1 MDNTTDFESARKKH
15 GFLKTVK
22 RLFAVITVSAM
33 IILLY
38 AFRVDI
44 ASQGFGV
51 LLSDS
56 IAMLI
61 DQTGYPIVIDSRP
74 VQLSSVGSRAVLI
87 TENGLS
93 VYNKAGN
100 RVIESH
106 SAADDIV
113 AVSAGRYLMTYKL
126 GGCDIKIR
134 SGDTVIFSHTFEYPI
149 FTADIAENGA
159 FAVATGAQGA
169 QAQVVVYDS
178 NYSRQFWWVSAE
190 RMIYSLSLNLESGS
204 VAVGGIQLDEGTL
217 DSVVEVFGLSDGSQ
231 KFLVTLNDEMLLG
244 LRLLDDGSINTVT
257 TEGIYAFSHA
267 GKLRNEYCCEG
278 EGIAAFDILPKGGIA
293 AAIGDYSSNHELK
306 VVKLDKNG
314 AVTGETT
321 IDRDVISIFLYEENV
336 LAFVGERVIRFDA
349 DMKKAASTETP
360 EALTAVPIKNQLYYA
375 TMHQINRTSIK

>member
-1 MDNTTDFESARKKH
+1 
-15 GFLKTVK
+15 
-22 RLFAVITVSAM
+22 
-33 IILLY
+33 
-38 AFRVDI
+38 
-44 ASQGFGV
+44 
-51 LLSDS
+51 
-56 IAMLI
+56 
-61 DQTGYPIVIDSRP
+61 
-74 VQLSSVGSRAVLI
+74 
-87 TENGLS
+87 
-93 VYNKAGN
+93 
-100 RVIESH
+100 
-106 SAADDIV
+106 
-113 AVSAGRYLMTYKL
+113 MTYKL

-267 GKLRNEYCCEG
+267 GKLRNEYCYEG
-278 EGIAAFDILPKGGIA
+278 EGIAAFDILPTGGIA
-293 AAIGDYSSNHELK
+293 AAIGDYSSNHELR
-306 VVKLDKNG
+306 VVKFDKNG

-321 IDRDVISIFLYEENV
+321 IDRDVIGIFLYEENV

>member
-1 MDNTTDFESARKKH
+1 MGNTTDFESARKKH

-22 RLFAVITVSAM
+22 RLFAVITVSAL